1 MPELDNK
8 NTKTSESITENIR
21 ENLQHKADKG
31 EMYEVHPVSK
41 DTSKALEE
49 IKAMQDN
56 LMADYSVWAQE
67 AVRYDELEDDEVQT
81 NLRISSDNYTMQM
94 FMNCFTGFQ
103 DGITVSSLFSTMLTF
118 KIQKVLNPGFEQDVS
133 RMYSNLRDQ
142 IVPTLEERYDQ
153 LPAFQKIGVGSA
165 MKMFLDYDKKYGTP
179 FAAQATHNTM
189 VDALKSNTL
198 DEMVMTPRQVAVLKV
213 NFMEQYY
220 SDLRSCDVGDK
231 SVNSDYNKCKHN
243 YEVAMKHLNRIAH
256 NSGFDMSVVAEEERY
271 IVGMKIMDNPRYGAM
286 FAETCHINNIE
297 PVYDSDGTWNGKFE
311 TRDGHAF
318 TTGADSKMG
327 TFTVREPKSNQAAYE
342 DMITKSAEGYG
353 AAVSCT
359 NSLVEAGI
367 DSDKLKAVQKSLDKY
382 KNEYRERMVA
392 MLEDDLDMSSSEAR
406 KYFDNI
412 FDKTVNTLDEES
424 KEFFTREL
432 NYAVDKDV
440 CGNIGIALPDYK
452 KDDSPAMKEAKT
464 KAFAHSLL
472 QANNQANP
480 GDTRDALDVM
490 TSLRQNY
497 MISMS
502 NEDLF
507 KLVVRANANWMQGRN
522 ATNEH
527 EGHIARCA
535 TFDKKDD
542 SILQNTHYSDV
553 ISSKPDRVGVDLS
566 TPEADDEFS
575 L

>member
-1 MPELDNK
+1 MSELDNK
-8 NTKTSESITENIR
+8 NTKTSESITDDIR
-21 ENLQHKADKG
+21 DNLQRKADKG
-31 EMYEVHPVSK
+31 EMYEVRPVNK

-118 KIQKVLNPGFEQDVS
+118 KIQKMLNPGFEQDVS

-153 LPAFQKIGVGSA
+153 LPAFQKLGVGSA
-165 MKMFLDYDKKYGTP
+165 MKIFLDYDKKYGTP
-179 FAAQATHNTM
+179 SAAQATHNAM
-189 VDALKSNTL
+189 VDALNSNTL

-220 SDLRSCDVGDK
+220 SDLRGCDAGDK

-286 FAETCHINNIE
+286 FEETCHINNIE
-297 PVYDSDGTWNGKFE
+297 PVHDANGTWNGRFE
-311 TRDGHAF
+311 SRDGHVF
-318 TTGADSKMG
+318 TIGADGKMG
-327 TFTVREPKSNQAAYE
+327 TFTVREPGVNQDAYE
-342 DMITKSAEGYG
+342 DMIYKSAQGYS
-353 AAVSCT
+353 AALARV
-359 NSLVEAGI
+359 NSLKEDGI
-367 DSDKLKAVQKSLDKY
+367 AADKLKEVQKSLSKY
-382 KNEYRERMVA
+382 KNEFRERMVA

-412 FDKTVNTLDEES
+412 FEETSS
-424 KEFFTREL
+424 KPTEAYQKFFNREL
-432 NYAVDKDV
+432 YYAVDKDV
-440 CGNIGIALPDYK
+440 WGNIGVALPDYK
-452 KDDSPAMKEAKT
+452 DDDSASMKEAKT
-464 KAFAHSLL
+464 KAFAHSVL
-472 QANNQANP
+472 QANDRVNP
-480 GDTRDALDVM
+480 GDTRSAFDVM
-490 TSLRQNY
+490 TSLRKNY

-502 NEDLF
+502 SDDLF

-522 ATNEH
+522 DTTERT
-527 EGHIARCA
+527 GHIARCV
-535 TFDKKDD
+535 TFNEQDD

-553 ISSKPDRVGVDLS
+553 TSSKSDRTGVDLS
-566 TPEADDEFS
+566 TPETDDEFS